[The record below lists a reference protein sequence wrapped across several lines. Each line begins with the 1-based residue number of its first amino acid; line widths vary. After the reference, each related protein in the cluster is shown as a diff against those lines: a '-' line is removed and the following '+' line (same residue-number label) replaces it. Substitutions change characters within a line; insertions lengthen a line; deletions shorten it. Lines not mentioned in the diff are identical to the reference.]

1 MANYETGYPTTDNVV
16 NHQAY
21 KLGCD
26 LLDVQDLLLTRDR
39 NKYVRAALQLDLQC
53 QSFRILCFKL
63 GWIVTGRVQCANEVA
78 EVIDEVKTWIHRL
91 KNLALHLGL

>member
-26 LLDVQDLLLTRDR
+26 LLDVQDRLLTRYR

-53 QSFRILCFKL
+53 QSFRVLCFAL
-63 GWIVTGRVQCANEVA
+63 DRVVTGRTQCADQVA
-78 EVIDEVKTWIHRL
+78 EVLDEVETWIRRL
-91 KNLALHLGL
+91 QYLAFRLGL